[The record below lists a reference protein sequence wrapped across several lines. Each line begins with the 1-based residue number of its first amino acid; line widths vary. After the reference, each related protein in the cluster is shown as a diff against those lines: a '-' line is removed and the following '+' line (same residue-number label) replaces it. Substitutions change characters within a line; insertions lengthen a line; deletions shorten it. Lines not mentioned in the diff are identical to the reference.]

1 MQMNSRI
8 AAVTVFILFGSGIG
22 CLSVLAAEK
31 PPEAPTILDAH
42 QYVESVVLNN
52 GVAALY
58 TLSRDGEILGY
69 VNFPVRK
76 YKGVACNSAITLSS
90 GAKIEFNWALVSEAQ
105 ANDGQLGMW
114 RNQNVIYEYF
124 HMLTIEGGIVAIP
137 SNNIPKLILAVNNEV
152 SRNRLLKA
160 INLLSSTCRGKSKFD

>member
-1 MQMNSRI
+1 MNSRI

-76 YKGVACNSAITLSS
+76 YKGVACNSEIILSN
-90 GAKIEFNWALVSEAQ
+90 GVNIEFNWALANEAQ
-105 ANDGQLGMW
+105 ASDGQIGMW

-124 HMLTIEGGIVAIP
+124 HMLTIEGGVVDLP
-137 SNNIPKLILAVNNEV
+137 SNNIPKLILAIKNEV
-152 SRNRLLKA
+152 SRNRLAKA
-160 INLLSSTCRGKSKFD
+160 TNLLASTCRGKSKFD